1 VDEIVPLQAVVD
13 CSVTLELYDDS
24 GLLDEVDIKCEL
36 RGSKDNAI
44 ACSADGARYSI
55 KRVSIR

>member
-1 VDEIVPLQAVVD
+1 MPQLVMAI
-13 CSVTLELYDDS
+13 TR
-24 GLLDEVDIKCEL
+24 DEVDVKCEL

-55 KRVSIR
+55 KRVSTR